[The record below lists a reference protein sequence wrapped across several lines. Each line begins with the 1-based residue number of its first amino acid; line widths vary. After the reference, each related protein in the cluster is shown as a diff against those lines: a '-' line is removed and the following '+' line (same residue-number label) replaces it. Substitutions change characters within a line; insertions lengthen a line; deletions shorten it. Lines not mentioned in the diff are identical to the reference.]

1 MYLSFCF
8 NEFQQMSDERSKER
22 GAIKISAIAEQTDDY
37 FPDYSSK
44 FKRGALMIQL
54 YFDFDNL
61 N

>member
-1 MYLSFCF
+1 
-8 NEFQQMSDERSKER
+8 MSDERIEER
-22 GAIKISAIAEQTDDY
+22 VANKISAIEEQTDVN

-44 FKRGALMIQL
+44 LKKGALMIQL

>member
-1 MYLSFCF
+1 
-8 NEFQQMSDERSKER
+8 MSDERRKVP
-22 GAIKISAIAEQTDDY
+22 GAKKISAIAEQTDVN

-44 FKRGALMIQL
+44 FKKGALMIQL